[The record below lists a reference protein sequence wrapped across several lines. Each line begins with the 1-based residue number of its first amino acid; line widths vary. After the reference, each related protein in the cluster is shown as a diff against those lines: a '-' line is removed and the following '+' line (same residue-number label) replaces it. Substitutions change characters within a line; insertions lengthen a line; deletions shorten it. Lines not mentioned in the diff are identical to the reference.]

1 MFICKIKIITLLTNS
16 FSVSFQVCLWRQID
30 ERKESYF
37 DIEEKIIYY
46 VYLPNT
52 NPFPFYILD
61 DNISNFTCGGAGL
74 IMPKSFAVDPKLLY
88 HCRKCGKAYETRYSC
103 VRHENTLCGIEPR
116 FRCVYCEFRTKYKYN
131 LKVHYQY
138 KHKGEMERLETTAKM
153 CNLMSSSAV
162 DTTTQQGAMIGWQYF
177 TEFITMMNGS
187 HF

>member
-1 MFICKIKIITLLTNS
+1 MAITRFKS
-16 FSVSFQVCLWRQID
+16 FLEDFLSKSPSLGTCSPF
-30 ERKESYF
+30 F
-37 DIEEKIIYY
+37 
-46 VYLPNT
+46 PNI
-52 NPFPFYILD
+52 NQFPFYILD
-61 DNISNFTCGGAGL
+61 TSSPPSLSTFTCGL
-74 IMPKSFAVDPKLLY
+74 IVPKSFAVDPKLLY

-153 CNLMSSSAV
+153 CNLMSGSGETV
-162 DTTTQQGAMIGWQYF
+162 PGAMGWQYF

-187 HF
+187 PF